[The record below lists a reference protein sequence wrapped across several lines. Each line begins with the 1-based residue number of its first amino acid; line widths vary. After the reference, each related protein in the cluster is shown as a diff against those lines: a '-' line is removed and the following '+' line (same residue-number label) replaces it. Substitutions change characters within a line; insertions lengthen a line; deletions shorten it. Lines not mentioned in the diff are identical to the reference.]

1 MSTSRG
7 RWISCAQC
15 HTTIEPGAAYCPN
28 CGQPQ
33 ANAIGP
39 ACPRCATTN
48 LPGNAYC
55 EQCGYQLPA
64 QPYLVVT
71 NSGLR
76 LPLEGKEET
85 TSVVGRADSLSGTA
99 PDLDLEPYGG
109 DLTGL
114 SRRHARLT
122 WRDGQHWIT
131 DLNSVN
137 WTYLNNQR
145 LAPEQ
150 PMPLKDGDLLRLG
163 NLLLTYRASERP
175 SGGAQHH
182 G

>member
-1 MSTSRG
+1 MSTARG

-15 HTTIEPGAAYCPN
+15 NTTVEPGAAYCPN
-28 CGQPQ
+28 CGQPLPGQ
-33 ANAIGP
+33 NGLT
-39 ACPRCATTN
+39 CPRCATIN

-55 EQCGYQLPA
+55 EQCGYRLPA

-76 LPLEGKEET
+76 LPLTRTDQT
-85 TSVVGRADSLSGTA
+85 TLVLGRADALGGTA

-114 SRRHARLT
+114 SRRHASLT
-122 WRDGQHWIT
+122 WRGGQHWIT

-145 LAPEQ
+145 LTPEQ
-150 PMPLKDGDLLRLG
+150 PIALKDGDLLRLG
-163 NLLLTYRASERP
+163 NLMLTYHMSDVL
-175 SGGAQHH
+175 
-182 G
+182 